1 MISRRSVLLGVASSF
16 AAIGLTG
23 LSQAAANA
31 AKTYT
36 VCKTSDIAV
45 RGGKTFKV
53 GNRNILITQPR
64 RGTFRAFVATCTH
77 QGGALNGAKDNVINC
92 NLHGAKFNAD
102 SGRTTPD
109 TAQSASAL
117 KKVTVTVSAGS
128 VRVRF

>member
-1 MISRRSVLLGVASSF
+1 MLSRRSILLGAASGL
-16 AAIGLTG
+16 AAIGLTS

-53 GNRNILITQPR
+53 GNRNILITQPSK
-64 RGTFRAFVATCTH
+64 GTFRAFVAVCTH
-77 QGGALNGAKDNVINC
+77 QGGALKGAKDNIIVC
-92 NLHGAKFNAD
+92 PLHGAKFKAD
-102 SGRTTPD
+102 SG
-109 TAQSASAL
+109 QASAPASRPL
-117 KKVTVTVSAGS
+117 AKVTVTVSAGS